1 MLVHEKVAGTGDQS
15 RLYHV
20 VDGDKGTPVSITS
33 LSSEITGGTSE
44 LIWDVSHRRTL
55 QEKGHHFSNGFP
67 SGKVG
72 LVTNCAYENDPM
84 LFGSF
89 EVDDAALGADAF
101 GRWYAGNCL
110 GCGDDGDGAL
120 HSAGDTLVATHR
132 YDGLGRRVSKT
143 VDNAADWDSTYHY
156 TYDTSWRRIE
166 MRDGT
171 DQPLKQYVYGTR
183 YVDNPLR
190 EASLVI
196 GHSSLVIG
204 PTDQAPTDDPDF
216 DPEDPDHDPAWYY
229 PVQDA
234 NFNVAGLVDSAGDLV
249 ERYEYTPYGER
260 TVFKNAGSSDETTSA
275 PLYESQRVL
284 RWVGGN
290 PTGEQ
295 PYSYCD
301 LGHQGLFLDKELGLY
316 DNRFRVLHP
325 RFGRFMQRDPM
336 GYADGMSLYEYVHSG
351 PTGWADPLGT
361 KRRWP
366 YWDVVETDSGK
377 ARRVKDCYVVVSIEH
392 IGVAVQA
399 PFQSHVDP
407 DRLAAWFH
415 LSCWGDYVNREQG
428 GRGQERPGA
437 LKGIP
442 RIRAPIGTYTGE
454 RPAMPKF
461 LQDVNAQD
469 PADPYYG
476 DSDTT
481 RNAGK
486 GHTDQGFQR
495 LLNIVKAKAE
505 AQAKAFAE
513 DCKCKCKQITAV
525 FTGADYEPERP
536 WARARDLF
544 RQKYNKYK
552 SNPRY
557 RARANEAWQ
566 PDDATGGRSWKK
578 TFECYKNKA
587 L

>member
-1 MLVHEKVAGTGDQS
+1 MDDS
-15 RLYHV
+15 R
-20 VDGDKGTPVSITS
+20 
-33 LSSEITGGTSE
+33 
-44 LIWDVSHRRTL
+44 DVRTEPFTL
-55 QEKGHHFSNGFP
+55 DANGFAASQP
-67 SGKVG
+67 
-72 LVTNCAYENDPM
+72 LHDP
-84 LFGSF
+84 
-89 EVDDAALGADAF
+89 
-101 GRWYAGNCL
+101 AGNLTYDGRHTFTYDAWNCL
-110 GCGDDGDGAL
+110 TEVRIDDGDGAL
-120 HSAGDTLVATHR
+120 DAGDTLVAAFA

-143 VDNAADWDSTYHY
+143 VDNSADWDCTYHY
-156 TYDTSWRRIE
+156 YYDLAWRRIE
-166 MRDGT
+166 MRDGS
-171 DQPLKQYVYGTR
+171 DQVLKQYVYGTR
-183 YVDNPLR
+183 YVDNP
-190 EASLVI
+190 VQI
-196 GHSSLVIG
+196 GVN
-204 PTDQAPTDDPDF
+204 TDPGEDDDAEETGTQDYCDDF
-216 DPEDPDHDPAWYY
+216 YY
-229 PVQDA
+229 PIQDA
-234 NFNVAGLVDSAGDLV
+234 NFNVVGVVNSAGDLV

-260 TVFKNAGSSDETTSA
+260 TVFKNAGSSDATTSA
-275 PLYESQRVL
+275 PLYESQRVAC
-284 RWVGGN
+284 GM
-290 PTGEQ
+290 Q
-295 PYSYCD
+295 PAAWSLCD
-301 LGHQGLFLDKELGLY
+301 IGHQGLFLDKEIGLY
-316 DNRFRVLHP
+316 DNRRRVLHP
-325 RFGRFMQRDPM
+325 RFGRFMQRDPA
-336 GYADGMSLYEYVHSG
+336 GYADGMGLYEYVNSG
-351 PTGWADPLGT
+351 PTGWVDPLGT

-377 ARRVKDCYVVVSIEH
+377 ARRVKDCYVIVSIEH
-392 IGVAVQA
+392 LGVAVQA

-415 LSCWGDYVNREQG
+415 LSCWGDYVNREQA

-566 PDDATGGRSWKK
+566 PDDVTGGRSWKK

-587 L
+587 P